1 METTVRIANQADI
14 SAIFD
19 IRTSV
24 TENHLSHDQLSE
36 MGITPQAIREAIQAS
51 PCVWVAEVEG
61 VLSGFPWLT
70 LKMAACL
77 PRLSGLGSR
86 GAD

>member
-24 TENHLSHDQLSE
+24 TENHLSHDQLNE
-36 MGITPQAIREAIQAS
+36 MGITPDAIRY
-51 PCVWVAEVEG
+51 V
-61 VLSGFPWLT
+61 GFA
-70 LKMAACL
+70 M
-77 PRLSGLGSR
+77 RLGGR
-86 GAD
+86 G